1 MPIPQS
7 QLETWSNQGAKGL
20 SSAAYASVR
29 HSLEKATS
37 PLAGRGIEIYL
48 QGSYANE
55 THIYAD
61 SDIDV
66 VVYYGK
72 TFHSDL
78 SALAP
83 NQQELH
89 QRVFPT
95 APYQWSHLRDDVLA
109 ALRSHYGLGAVSLGK
124 KAIKVQTGHG
134 RMVADVVPA
143 VEFRR
148 YATFPDQNTFTAHWG
163 ICLFDSAGNQI
174 VNYPKYHIQRGEDK
188 NSASRT
194 RGQYKPTVR
203 IFKNLRNYLV
213 ESALITQEAAPSYY
227 VECALHKVPD
237 NLFVGRYADTVP
249 AILNYLVTTP
259 YAGFMC
265 QNGVTPLIGT
275 GSTQWPKEN
284 FAAFVV
290 TARDSFQNW

>member
-7 QLETWSNQGAKGL
+7 QLETWSNQGATGM
-20 SSAAYASVR
+20 SSDAYASVR

-37 PLAGRGIEIYL
+37 PLVGKGIEIFL
-48 QGSYANE
+48 QGSYANG

-61 SDIDV
+61 SDIDIV
-66 VVYYGK
+66 VLYDK

-78 SALAP
+78 SALTP
-83 NQQELH
+83 VQQELH
-89 QRVFPT
+89 ERAFST
-95 APYQWSHLRDDVLA
+95 APYQWSDLHNDVLT
-109 ALRSHYGLGAVSLGK
+109 ALRSHYGNGAITQGK

-143 VEFRR
+143 VEFRS
-148 YATFPDQNTFTAHWG
+148 YATFPDQHTFTAHWG
-163 ICLFDSAGNQI
+163 VCFNDSAGNQI
-174 VNYPKYHIQRGEDK
+174 INYPKYHIQRGEDK

-194 RGQYKPTVR
+194 GGQYKPTIR

-213 ESALITQEAAPSYY
+213 ENALITGEIAPSYY
-227 VECALHKVPD
+227 VECALHNVPD

-249 AILNYLVTTP
+249 AILDYLVTTP

-275 GSTQWPKEN
+275 GPTQWPKEN

-290 TARDSFQNW
+290 MARDSFQNW